1 MPKDNCNPYQHLF
14 LPFAGRPR
22 RAIVTSRQNLLPSR
36 RRCTCVVCG
45 LLLLFPTLP
54 IPPDASVV
62 LRVCLDGT
70 NFCYYDDGTGQ
81 GLSRSRRFTIREN
94 RLFVQRQTLFVR
106 AFFLRQHCCCLPLLW
121 PPHPSLRYVCLE
133 PFPPFP
139 PPNKPLYDFEGED
152 TSIQKY
158 EEDEKKRKREK
169 KSILGSPASKQKK
182 PPSIFA
188 SRAGEKHDR

>member
-1 MPKDNCNPYQHLF
+1 MPKDNCNPYQHLL

-106 AFFLRQHCCCLPLLW
+106 AFFFFETTLLLSTPPLASPPILKICMPGAFSPLPPAKQTPLR
-121 PPHPSLRYVCLE
+121 
-133 PFPPFP
+133 F
-139 PPNKPLYDFEGED
+139 
-152 TSIQKY
+152 
-158 EEDEKKRKREK
+158 
-169 KSILGSPASKQKK
+169 
-182 PPSIFA
+182 
-188 SRAGEKHDR
+188 